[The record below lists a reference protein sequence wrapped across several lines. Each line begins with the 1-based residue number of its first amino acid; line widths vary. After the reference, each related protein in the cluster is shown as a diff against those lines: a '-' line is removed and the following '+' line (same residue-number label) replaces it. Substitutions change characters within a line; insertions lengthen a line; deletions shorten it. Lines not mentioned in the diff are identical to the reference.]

1 MKSLILLSLI
11 VFCFSELKVLP
22 PLKIADVFGGVK
34 KQIYECISK
43 SSEASETLK
52 AEAKKSLETNER
64 LNLYFQNI
72 ELTQEDREVIRN
84 CKRDAFRAKTR
95 KPDNNVTPISL
106 ENLVHRKKIQIVKG
120 TPQPPRKL
128 GIIDGII
135 DGIVINIGSF
145 KISIGG
151 IFTCL
156 EEAQPAISILRNTI
170 NLWRSQ
176 DFTGAVINVY
186 DNFSPISEGFS
197 VCIKSIFPS

>member
-1 MKSLILLSLI
+1 MR
-11 VFCFSELKVLP
+11 
-22 PLKIADVFGGVK
+22 
-34 KQIYECISK
+34 
-43 SSEASETLK
+43 
-52 AEAKKSLETNER
+52 AEAKKILETTER
-64 LNLYFQNI
+64 LTLYFQNI

-84 CKRDAFRAKTR
+84 CKRDAFRATTI

-120 TPQPPRKL
+120 APQPPRKL
-128 GIIDGII
+128 GII

-156 EEAQPAISILRNTI
+156 EEAQPAISILRNTV

-186 DNFSPISEGFS
+186 DNFSAISEGFS
-197 VCIKSIFPS
+197 VCISSIFPS